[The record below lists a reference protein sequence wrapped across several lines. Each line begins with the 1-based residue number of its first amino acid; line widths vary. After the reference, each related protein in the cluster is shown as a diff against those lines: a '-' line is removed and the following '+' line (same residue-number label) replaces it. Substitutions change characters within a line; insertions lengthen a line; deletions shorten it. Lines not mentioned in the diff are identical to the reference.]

1 MKELFQLTGIGEAA
15 MLLRESFLPDLS
27 VETLDLDGALGRF
40 LAEDILAPEDVPGFS
55 RSTKDG
61 YAVKAADTA
70 GSSESL
76 PGLLK
81 VTGEILMGARADIA
95 VGQGEAVKIATGG
108 MLPEGADS
116 VLMLEY
122 TEEIGADEILVKAP
136 LAPGENVILRGEDVT
151 AGALLASAGRKIRPQ
166 EAGIFASQGL
176 VRVPVY
182 RRYRVGLLS
191 TGNEVIPAD
200 QTPGPAQVRDVN
212 SWLLAG
218 RVRETGA
225 EVIRYGISPDEY
237 DALKALVEKA
247 LSECD
252 MVLISGG
259 SSVGTRDYCV
269 QVLEDITGKPP
280 LFHGIPLKPGKPA
293 LGAALDGKVIL
304 GLPGHPVSAATV
316 FSLLARPLLTGGTR
330 PSGSRVSAVL
340 ERNVAGQTGREDHI
354 QVRLEDRDGV
364 LTAVPL
370 LGLSGMVRLLTEGDG
385 EIVIPAPL
393 EGLSR
398 GTLVDV
404 EIY

>member
-1 MKELFQLTGIGEAA
+1 MKELFQLTGIDEAA
-15 MLLRESFLPDLS
+15 GLLREAFRPDLS
-27 VETLDLDGALGRF
+27 VETLDLDEALGRF
-40 LAEDILAPEDVPGFS
+40 LARDIMAPEDVPGFS

-61 YAVKAADTA
+61 YAVRAADTA

-76 PGLLK
+76 PGLLR
-81 VTGEILMGARADIA
+81 VTGEILMGARAEA
-95 VGQGEAVKIATGG
+95 SVGHGEAVKIATGG

-176 VRVPVY
+176 IRVPVY
-182 RRYRVGLLS
+182 RRFRVGLLS

-200 QTPGPAQVRDVN
+200 RTPGPAQVRDVN

-237 DALKALVEKA
+237 DTLKAMVEKA
-247 LSECD
+247 LGECD

-269 QVLEDITGKPP
+269 QVLEEITGRPP

-293 LGAALDGKVIL
+293 LGAALEGKVIL

-316 FSLLARPLLTGGTR
+316 FSLLARPLLTRGER

-354 QVRLEDRDGV
+354 QVRLEDRQGV

-370 LGLSGMVRLLTEGDG
+370 LGLSGMVRLLTQGDG

-393 EGLSR
+393 EGLIR
-398 GTLVDV
+398 GTLVEV